1 MSGSDQA
8 GYSGMKQ
15 YINNHYGRLISAA
28 LFSSV
33 FVALGKIATEDD
45 KNSDGTESKTAEAV
59 MEQLTTLGAQLAE
72 KNLNISPTLHI
83 KPGRR
88 FTIITTK
95 DVAFQEDYRM

>member
-59 MEQLTTLGAQLAE
+59 MEQLTTLGAHLTE
-72 KNLNISPTLHI
+72 KT
-83 KPGRR
+83 
-88 FTIITTK
+88 
-95 DVAFQEDYRM
+95 